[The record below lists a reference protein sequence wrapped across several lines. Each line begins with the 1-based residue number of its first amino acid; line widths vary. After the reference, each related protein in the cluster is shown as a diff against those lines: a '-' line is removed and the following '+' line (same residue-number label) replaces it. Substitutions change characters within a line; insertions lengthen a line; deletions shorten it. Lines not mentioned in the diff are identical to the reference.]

1 MRGGWLFALGAV
13 AVAGCV
19 APSPPAE
26 PDLARPAAPK
36 PAAAAPT
43 TPAPPPLPV
52 MAEVEMGGTLTRPPH
67 TSGDATVWV
76 VDAPCWQA
84 GGRAFIT
91 TKTTADKFFVEAY
104 VPQGTQ
110 IWVCAALGDGKKP
123 MTIYGQADRS
133 PLLGK
138 GTGEVTFMG
147 LVAPLKKGP
156 PVTAPPKR

>member
-1 MRGGWLFALGAV
+1 MRGSSLLALAAV

-43 TPAPPPLPV
+43 TPPPLPV
-52 MAEVEMGGTLTRPPH
+52 MAEVEMGGTITRPPH
-67 TSGDATVWV
+67 ASGDATVWV

-84 GGRAFIT
+84 GGRAFIS

-133 PLLGK
+133 PLYGK